1 MLQGNLGKSN
11 KPSKQLHWPKKRIHT
26 PNMVHF
32 KKQYLLQIGRYFD
45 GNWKETDFELLKNCF
60 SFLLTFIILT

>member
-1 MLQGNLGKSN
+1 MLQGNLGKSS

-26 PNMVHF
+26 LTWFIF

-45 GNWKETDFELLKNCF
+45 GNWKETDFELLKK
-60 SFLLTFIILT
+60 LL